1 MRILIVTRWFPSSEA
16 PHRGTFVEDWAR
28 LSARHGE
35 VSVLHLD
42 RGQRRSPL
50 ESVCSDTHPQL
61 KVYRFPIAWK
71 GARAPMKH
79 LEDAWRVSS
88 AIAEIHRVQSFDLLH
103 AHSYMAATA
112 ARLGAR
118 RCDLPYVVTEHF
130 GRLIRGD
137 ARWYHRLEA
146 RYALRA
152 AASVTAVGPALA
164 RATEELAG
172 QPVTIVPNP
181 VPDYFAEASQADTRP
196 PYRLLS
202 VGRLERVKGFD
213 VGLEAFATLSER
225 LDVRWTIVGNG
236 PEKGT
241 LQAEA
246 RRLGVEDRVD
256 FRGPL
261 SRSDVHRLMTAS
273 HLTLVPSRS
282 ETFSVVAAE
291 SLMTGR
297 PVVTTRC
304 GGPEWFVGTEQGRVV
319 EVGDAAG
326 LADAIEDVLCRLDQF
341 PPHLLA
347 TGARR
352 NFSEDAVA
360 GRLTQVYAQ
369 ALQR

>member
-1 MRILIVTRWFPSSEA
+1 LRILLVTRWFPSSDA
-16 PHRGTFVEDWAR
+16 PHRGTFIEDWAR
-28 LSARHGE
+28 LSARHAE

-42 RGQRRSPL
+42 RGPRRGPL
-50 ESVCSDTHPQL
+50 ERVRCNTHPQL
-61 KVYRFPIAWK
+61 RVYRFPIAWK
-71 GARAPMKH
+71 GARAPAKH
-79 LEDAWRVSS
+79 IEDAWRAGSV
-88 AIAEIHRVQSFDLLH
+88 IAELHRAQPFDLLH

-130 GRLIRGD
+130 TRLIRGD

-164 RATEELAG
+164 RATEQLAG
-172 QPVTIVPNP
+172 QPVTIIPNS
-181 VPDYFAEASQADTRP
+181 VPDSFAEASVADAGP

-202 VGRLERVKGFD
+202 VGRLERIKGFD
-213 VGLEAFATLSER
+213 VGLEALASLLKR
-225 LDVRWTIVGNG
+225 VDVSWTIVGDG
-236 PEKGT
+236 PEKEA

-246 RRLGVEDRVD
+246 HRLGVDDHVD
-256 FRGPL
+256 LRGAL
-261 SRSDVHRLMTAS
+261 SRSDVHRLMAVS
-273 HLTLVPSRS
+273 HLTLVPSHS

-304 GGPEWFVGTEQGRVV
+304 GGPEWFVGADQGRVV

-326 LADAIEDVLCRLDQF
+326 LADAIEDVLRRLDQF
-341 PPHLLA
+341 PPRLLA
-347 TGARR
+347 GRARQS
-352 NFSEDAVA
+352 FSEDAVA
-360 GRLTQVYAQ
+360 ARLGEVYAQ
-369 ALQR
+369 ALR